1 MASMPQLS
9 GMRSGERMAGIQGLQ
24 HMTLH
29 GVDAMIKSW
38 HDENGCL
45 FAQFPLR
52 ERGGLSTPR
61 RIAPAGFLFLKRI
74 TCAEKVRS

>member
-24 HMTLH
+24 CMTPH

-38 HDENGCL
+38 HDENGCVV
-45 FAQFPLR
+45 AHFPLR

-61 RIAPAGFLFLKRI
+61 RFAPAGILFLKRN
-74 TCAEKVRS
+74 TWAEKVRG